1 MYTVDVLDAVAR
13 AIKSRGEVPL
23 FSPGLKARAPSSF
36 KTKEEADAEKVSS
49 LRFFFTEQCNLN
61 PQDAQEYAEHFMQEG
76 VDAVEDLFQFYDGEL
91 AWPPKIKILH
101 LKKMRSG
108 LEKRRSRSTEV
119 ASARWTEPT
128 T

>member
-49 LRFFFTEQCNLN
+49 LRIFFTEQCNLS
-61 PQDAQEYAEHFMQEG
+61 PQDAQEYAENFMQEG
-76 VDAVEDLFQFYDGEL
+76 VDAVEDLFLFYDGVH
-91 AWPPKIKILH
+91 AWPPKIKKLH
-101 LKKMRSG
+101 LTKIRSS
-108 LEKRRSRSTEV
+108 LEKRRSR
-119 ASARWTEPT
+119 
-128 T
+128 